1 METPWF
7 QVFIILN
14 FVITIDSLPFQ
25 DFIGV
30 PISRRIHLFAC
41 MVDSWSF
48 VTTWIV
54 YISSNSF
61 LD

>member
-41 MVDSWSF
+41 MVDS
-48 VTTWIV
+48 
-54 YISSNSF
+54 
-61 LD
+61 